1 MQILSLAVVAVV
13 SMTEAFAPVALS
25 SRRSVDSTLQASDKP
40 LTELC
45 EITKEACDAVQPMLN
60 ELYSQIKI
68 GTGVADTAA
77 FKSDATFFTIADGIV
92 QHMFIEYLFAGDKFA
107 EIVGEEDDS
116 VVNILE
122 TPFTVDDLVVPD
134 EFEELVTETLTK
146 VQALSSRI
154 DANAY
159 KDLTVFVDPI
169 DGTREF
175 ATGKGDKVTILVG
188 YNDPAGHPQAGIIYR
203 PLTSPNYWASGAKSE
218 GFKDGVLDTPDE
230 INSKGLLITD
240 GKVSPF
246 IMSTIENSGMNMVPS
261 LASGNRVL
269 MLVEGKVSLTHD
281 MLWNVIRS
289 QLILSPLSAGA
300 YIRDTGGFAKWDTS
314 GPQAV
319 LEAHGGVM
327 AKLPEFLVDKS
338 MVSYTHLKTPLNLDF
353 CKMSVGLTLSN
364 AKDKAMFIPGLDSIV
379 KDVHLVKEYSCL
391 QGLVALAPTKMEAFY
406 LNAIHSAMNNIKKK
420 SPPTYT

>member
-1 MQILSLAVVAVV
+1 MLNFHTAVFAAAFLSSAD
-13 SMTEAFAPVALS
+13 AFAPARMMAPSRTVSRSSAL
-25 SRRSVDSTLQASDKP
+25 QMASDKP
-40 LTELC
+40 LTDLC
-45 EITKEACDAVQPMLN
+45 EITKEACEAVAPMLN

-68 GTGVADTAA
+68 GTGTSDTAA

-107 EIVGEEDDS
+107 DIVGEEDDS

-122 TPFTVDDLVVPD
+122 TPFTVDNLVVPE
-134 EFEELVTETLTK
+134 EFEELVIETLGK

-154 DANAY
+154 DSEAY
-159 KDLTVFVDPI
+159 KHMTVFVDPI

-188 YNDPAGHPQAGIIYR
+188 YNDAEGIPQAGIIYR
-203 PLTSPNYWASGAKSE
+203 PLTTPHYWASGAKSE
-218 GFKDGVLDTPDE
+218 DFKDGVLDTPDE
-230 INSKGLLITD
+230 QNPKGLLITD

-246 IMSTIENSGMNMVPS
+246 IRSTIENSGMNMVPS

-269 MLVEGKVSLTHD
+269 MLVEGK
-281 MLWNVIRS
+281 
-289 QLILSPLSAGA
+289 AGA

-327 AKLPEFLVDKS
+327 AKLPEFLDNKD
-338 MVSYTHLKTPLNLDF
+338 MISYTHLKTAINLDF
-353 CKMSVGLTLSN
+353 CKRSVGLTLSN
-364 AKDKAMFIPGLDSIV
+364 ARDKSMFIPGLDSIV
-379 KDVHLVKEYSCL
+379 TDVHLVKDYSCV
-391 QGLVALAPTKMEAFY
+391 QGLIALAPTKMEAFY
-406 LNAIHSAMNNIKKK
+406 LNAIHSAMNNIRKDT
-420 SPPTYT
+420 PPMYT

>member
-1 MQILSLAVVAVV
+1 MKFQSLTLLAVAFL
-13 SMTEAFAPVALS
+13 SASEAFVAPGRTNTRSSHAARALNM
-25 SRRSVDSTLQASDKP
+25 VKDGNKP

-45 EITKEACDAVQPMLN
+45 EITKEACDAVAPMLN

-68 GTGVADTAA
+68 GTGTSDTAA

-92 QHMFIEYLFAGDKFA
+92 QHMFIEYLFAGNKFH

-116 VVNILE
+116 VVNIMD
-122 TPFTVDDLVVPD
+122 TPYTVDDLVVPE
-134 EFEELVTETLTK
+134 EFEELVADTLEK
-146 VQALSSRI
+146 VKALATRI
-154 DANAY
+154 DQNAY
-159 KDLTVFVDPI
+159 KEMTIFVDPI

-188 YNDPAGHPQAGIIYR
+188 YNDAEGIPQAGIVYR
-203 PLTSPNYWASGAKSE
+203 PLTEPKYWASGAKSE
-218 GFKDGVLDTPDE
+218 GFKDGVLDVPDE
-230 INSKGLLITD
+230 LNPKGLLITD

-246 IMSTIENSGMNMVPS
+246 IKSTIENSGMNMVPS

-269 MLVEGKVSLTHD
+269 MLVEGK
-281 MLWNVIRS
+281 
-289 QLILSPLSAGA
+289 AGA

-327 AKLPEFLVDKS
+327 AKLPEFLKDKT
-338 MVSYTHLKTPLNLDF
+338 MESYTHLKSDLNLDF
-353 CKMSVGLTLSN
+353 CKRSVGLTLSN
-364 AKDKAMFIPGLDSIV
+364 AKDKSMFIPGLDSIIT
-379 KDVHLVKEYSCL
+379 DVHLVKEYSCV

-406 LNAIHSAMNNIKKK
+406 LNAIHSAMNNIKKEA
-420 SPPTYT
+420 PPTYT

>member
-1 MQILSLAVVAVV
+1 MLSLPARMMAPSRTV
-13 SMTEAFAPVALS
+13 SRSSAL
-25 SRRSVDSTLQASDKP
+25 QMASDKP
-40 LTELC
+40 LTDLC
-45 EITKEACDAVQPMLN
+45 EITKEACEAVAPMLN

-68 GTGVADTAA
+68 GTGTSDTAA

-107 EIVGEEDDS
+107 DIVGEEDDS

-122 TPFTVDDLVVPD
+122 TPFTVDNLVVPE
-134 EFEELVTETLTK
+134 EFEELVIETLGK

-154 DANAY
+154 DSEAY
-159 KDLTVFVDPI
+159 KHMTVFVDPI

-188 YNDPAGHPQAGIIYR
+188 YNDAEGIPQAGIIYR
-203 PLTSPNYWASGAKSE
+203 PLTTPHYWASGAKSE
-218 GFKDGVLDTPDE
+218 DFKDGVLDTPDE
-230 INSKGLLITD
+230 QNPKGLLITD

-246 IMSTIENSGMNMVPS
+246 IRSTIENSGMNMVPS

-269 MLVEGKVSLTHD
+269 MLVEGK
-281 MLWNVIRS
+281 
-289 QLILSPLSAGA
+289 AGA

-327 AKLPEFLVDKS
+327 AKLPEFLDNKD
-338 MVSYTHLKTPLNLDF
+338 MISYTHLKTAINLDF
-353 CKMSVGLTLSN
+353 CKRSVGLTLSN
-364 AKDKAMFIPGLDSIV
+364 ARDKSMFIPGLDSIV
-379 KDVHLVKEYSCL
+379 TDVHLVKDYSCV
-391 QGLVALAPTKMEAFY
+391 QGLIALAPTKMEAFY
-406 LNAIHSAMNNIKKK
+406 LNAIHSAMNNIRKDT
-420 SPPTYT
+420 PPMYT

>member
-1 MQILSLAVVAVV
+1 MSHALSATMLNFHTAVFAAAFLLRAD
-13 SMTEAFAPVALS
+13 AFAPARMMAPSRTVSRSSAL
-25 SRRSVDSTLQASDKP
+25 QMASDKP

-45 EITKEACDAVQPMLN
+45 KITKEACEAVAPMLN

-68 GTGVADTAA
+68 GTGTSDTAA

-107 EIVGEEDDS
+107 DIVGEEDDS

-122 TPFTVDDLVVPD
+122 TPFTVDNLVVPE
-134 EFEELVTETLTK
+134 EFEELVIETLEK
-146 VQALSSRI
+146 VKALSGRI
-154 DANAY
+154 DSEAY
-159 KDLTVFVDPI
+159 KHMTVFVDPI

-188 YNDPAGHPQAGIIYR
+188 YNDAAGIPQAGMIYR
-203 PLTSPNYWASGAKSE
+203 PLTTPHYWASGAKSE
-218 GFKDGVLDTPDE
+218 DFKDGVLDTPDE
-230 INSKGLLITD
+230 LNPKGLLITD

-246 IMSTIENSGMNMVPS
+246 IRSTIENSGMNMVPS

-269 MLVEGKVSLTHD
+269 MLVEGK
-281 MLWNVIRS
+281 
-289 QLILSPLSAGA
+289 AGA

-327 AKLPEFLVDKS
+327 AKLPEFLDNKE
-338 MVSYTHLKTPLNLDF
+338 MVSYTHLKTNLNLDF
-353 CKMSVGLTLSN
+353 CKRSVGLTLSN
-364 AKDKAMFIPGLDSIV
+364 ARDKSMFIPGLESIV
-379 KDVHLVKEYSCL
+379 TDVHLVKDYSCV
-391 QGLVALAPTKMEAFY
+391 QGLIALAPTKMEAFY
-406 LNAIHSAMNNIKKK
+406 LNAIHSAMNNIKKDT
-420 SPPTYT
+420 PPMYT